1 MYGQSQRKTV
11 EGWLSET
18 DAKIFELILKQQ
30 SDLRLVGSVAE
41 IGLHHGKSFILLCT
55 FLQSNEKAYGI
66 DVFESQMLNLDSS
79 GSGNKK
85 RLLGNLHR
93 FDCDMSQV
101 ILDGR
106 QSELVNASE
115 IRVAV
120 GGIRFFSIDGGHWYS
135 TVLNDLNLA
144 KECLITGGV
153 IAVDDYLRP
162 EWPDVGRAFHAW
174 YALNSEDFE
183 VIAIGFNK
191 IYLTHPSW
199 APLYRENLLQDPYMR
214 NFFSKFYS
222 IDNVDVPIYAIFF
235 LPEWNI
241 IARIKHLLKMY
252 HPRIY
257 SLYRLCEDELIKLR
271 KALKIQFPKILLR
284 YNSFRKWRKSIMQKF
299 KTK

>member
-18 DAKIFELILKQQ
+18 DAKVFELILKQQ
-30 SDLRLVGSVAE
+30 SDLGLIGSVAE

-55 FLQSNEKAYGI
+55 FLRSREKAYGI
-66 DVFESQMLNLDSS
+66 DIFESQVLNLDSS
-79 GSGNKK
+79 GSGNKGK
-85 RLLGNLHR
+85 LLGNLHR

-106 QSELVNASE
+106 QSELVKVFE
-115 IRVAV
+115 ILEAV
-120 GGIRFFSIDGGHWYS
+120 GGIRFFSIDGGHRYS

-144 KECLITGGV
+144 KECLISGGV

-174 YALNSEDFE
+174 YALNNEDFE

-191 IYLTHPSW
+191 IYLTHSCW
-199 APLYRENLLQDPYMR
+199 ASLYRENLLQDRQMQNY
-214 NFFSKFYS
+214 FSKFYS

-235 LPEWNI
+235 LPEWNLRV
-241 IARIKHLLKMY
+241 RIKYLLKMY
-252 HPRIY
+252 HPRFFSQY
-257 SLYRLCEDELIKLR
+257 MLYEKKLLKSR
-271 KALKIQFPKILLR
+271 KALKIQFPKILHTHK
-284 YNSFRKWRKSIMQKF
+284 SFRNFLRK
-299 KTK
+299 

>member
-30 SDLRLVGSVAE
+30 SDLGLVGSVAE

-55 FLQSNEKAYGI
+55 FLQPNEKAYGI
-66 DVFESQMLNLDSS
+66 DVFESQILNLDSS
-79 GSGNKK
+79 GLGNKRK
-85 RLLGNLHR
+85 LLGNLHR
-93 FDCDMSQV
+93 FYCDMSQI
-101 ILDGR
+101 ILDER
-106 QSELVNASE
+106 QSELVKVSE
-115 IRVAV
+115 IQVAV

-135 TVLNDLNLA
+135 TVLNDLKLA

-183 VIAIGFNK
+183 VVAIGFNK
-191 IYLTHPSW
+191 IYLAHPSW

-214 NFFSKFYS
+214 SYISKFYTF
-222 IDNVDVPIYAIFF
+222 DNVKVPIYSIFF

-241 IARIKHLLKMY
+241 SMRIKHLLKMY
-252 HPRIY
+252 HPH
-257 SLYRLCEDELIKLR
+257 LYIQHMLRKDELLKWKR
-271 KALKIQFPKILLR
+271 ALKIQFPKLLHR
-284 YNSFRKWRKSIMQKF
+284 CNLFRNW
-299 KTK
+299 